1 MHQNTTPILHAE
13 SLTQNVCYVHHAPF
27 SASPQSVN
35 DQKANVQLH
44 DPDQDPSHDTRS
56 LFSSPSLPVL
66 PLCFC
71 HAVNRMGG
79 RQRNSTTASSRNFN
93 YEGVR
98 QREKDVVIREARSRK
113 GEGPVPPKPDNETS
127 YVGYFPSK
135 VGFFA
140 FWWCLNI
147 VDWLRRGSSH
157 PGLTAHHLYTAPS
170 YKLIHGNSYY

>member
-1 MHQNTTPILHAE
+1 VRYA
-13 SLTQNVCYVHHAPF
+13 HHAPF

-35 DQKANVQLH
+35 DQKANAQLH
-44 DPDQDPSHDTRS
+44 DPDRDPSRDS
-56 LFSSPSLPVL
+56 LFSSLSLPVL
-66 PLCFC
+66 PLRFC
-71 HAVNRMGG
+71 RVVNRMGG
-79 RQRNSTTASSRNFN
+79 RQRNSTTDSSRNFN

-98 QREKDVVIREARSRK
+98 QREKDVVGIREARSRK

-127 YVGYFPSK
+127 YVGYFLSK

-140 FWWCLNI
+140 FWRGLNN